1 MAAVDAPPRPVALL
15 IGTVKGAF
23 IYHSDERRTA
33 WTLTGPH
40 LGGWEI
46 FSVCGDARNG
56 RILAGTG
63 HFMHGATIRTSRDLG
78 ATWEGRG
85 VADGAV

>member
-1 MAAVDAPPRPVALL
+1 MPPGKKSTRKLVLL
-15 IGTVKGAF
+15 IGTVKGLF
-23 IYHSDERRTA
+23 IYHSDVRRTT

-46 FSVCGDARNG
+46 FSVCGDSRNG

-63 HFMHGATIRTSRDLG
+63 SCEFGPTIRISRDMG
-78 ATWEGRG
+78 ATWQ
-85 VADGAV
+85 GAHPG